1 MEREGT
7 GRAAAKTDAYTP
19 VATPADS
26 PRPVLGAPR
35 ARGAAPLRWLWALW
49 TLFDDRTGTS
59 KLIGPVLDHPVPR
72 ADGFVGWSYALGSGV
87 LFSFVL
93 QVVTGIALA
102 SAYVPSTAD
111 AYDSLRF
118 ITHEA
123 TLGGLLRGLH
133 YFGASAMIIFIGLH
147 MIQTFLVGAY
157 KFPREA
163 NWLTGV
169 VLLGVTLGLA
179 FTGQLL
185 RWDQTAYWSIFVL
198 ANQVARTPLLGD
210 ELTQLVLA
218 GNTVGGATLTR
229 FYAFHVFFLP
239 AVIFAFLALHLW
251 LVLHTGVSE
260 PPEAGRPVDPKTYR
274 AWYHNVVER
283 TGVPFWPDAAWRD
296 VVLGVGT
303 LAVMVVLAIVVG
315 PPHVDIPP
323 DPTDLRAY
331 PRPDWYFMWIFSA
344 LALIPHGIEDLVML
358 GFPALLGA
366 LLIFLPLFANKG
378 ERHPKRR
385 PWALA
390 VVLLAMIMIGTL
402 YVTGREAPWSPVY
415 DPQPLSAAVVGA
427 TDGPI
432 ARGAELYTS
441 KGCQSCH
448 AIAGNGGQYGPD
460 LTYVGDRLRREQII
474 IRILNGGGGM
484 PAYAGTLSPDE
495 ISALTDFMESRKS
508 PEGRGHDRDSR

>member
-1 MEREGT
+1 MRF
-7 GRAAAKTDAYTP
+7 
-19 VATPADS
+19 
-26 PRPVLGAPR
+26 
-35 ARGAAPLRWLWALW
+35 LWRLW
-49 TLFDDRTGTS
+49 EIFDDRTGTS
-59 KLIGPVLDHPVPR
+59 KLLGPVLSHPVPR

-87 LFSFVL
+87 LFSFIL

-102 SAYVPSTAD
+102 SAYVPSTGD

-163 NWLTGV
+163 NWLSGV
-169 VLLGVTLGLA
+169 ALLGVTLGLA

-185 RWDQTAYWSIFVL
+185 RWDQTAYWSVFVL
-198 ANQVARTPLLGD
+198 ANQVARTPVLGHQ
-210 ELTQLVLA
+210 LTELVLA

-239 AVIFAFLALHLW
+239 ALIFAFLALHLW

-260 PPEAGRPVDPKTYR
+260 PPQAGRPVDPKTYR
-274 AWYHNVVER
+274 AWYHTLLER
-283 TGVPFWPDAAWRD
+283 SGVPFWPDAAWRD

-303 LAVMVVLAIVVG
+303 LVVMVVLALLVG
-315 PPHVDIPP
+315 PPEVDIPP
-323 DPTDLRAY
+323 DPTLIQAY
-331 PRPDWYFMWIFSA
+331 PRPDWYFLWLFAA
-344 LALIPHGIEDLVML
+344 LALVPSGAEDLFIL
-358 GFPALLGA
+358 GMPALFGA
-366 LLIFLPLFANKG
+366 LLIFLPLLASKG

-385 PWALA
+385 PWAFA
-390 VVLLAMIMIGTL
+390 VVLMAVIMIGTL
-402 YVTGREAPWSPVY
+402 YVAGRQAPWSPVY
-415 DPQPLSAAVVGA
+415 NPLPLSASVVGA
-427 TDGPI
+427 ADGTV
-432 ARGAELYTS
+432 ARGAELYNS

-448 AIAGNGGQYGPD
+448 AIAGDGGRRGPD
-460 LTYVGDRLRREQII
+460 LTYVGDRLRREQLI

-484 PAYAGTLSPDE
+484 PAYAGNIAPDE
-495 ISALTDFMESRKS
+495 INALTDFLETRKS
-508 PEGRGHDRDSR
+508 PTGGRERATR

>member
-1 MEREGT
+1 MM
-7 GRAAAKTDAYTP
+7 
-19 VATPADS
+19 
-26 PRPVLGAPR
+26 RPVR
-35 ARGAAPLRWLWALW
+35 RLWEV
-49 TLFDDRTGTS
+49 FDDRTGTS
-59 KLIGPVLDHPVPR
+59 KLIGPVLEHPVPR

-87 LFSFVL
+87 LFSFIL

-102 SAYVPSTAD
+102 SAYVPSTGD

-123 TLGGLLRGLH
+123 TLGSLLRGLH

-185 RWDQTAYWSIFVL
+185 RWDQTAYWSVFVL
-198 ANQVARTPLLGD
+198 ANQVARTPVLGHQ
-210 ELTQLVLA
+210 LTELVLA

-239 AVIFAFLALHLW
+239 ALIFAFLALHLW

-260 PPEAGRPVDPKTYR
+260 PPRAGRPVDPKTYR
-274 AWYHNVVER
+274 AWYHNLVER
-283 TGVPFWPDAAWRD
+283 TVVPFWPDAAWRD

-303 LAVMVVLAIVVG
+303 LVVMVVLALLVG
-315 PPHVDIPP
+315 PPEVDIPP
-323 DPTDLRAY
+323 DPTLIQAY
-331 PRPDWYFMWIFSA
+331 PRPDWYFLWIFAA
-344 LALIPHGIEDLVML
+344 LALVPEGAEDLFIL
-358 GFPALLGA
+358 GMPALFGA
-366 LLIFLPLFANKG
+366 LLVFLPLLASKG

-385 PWALA
+385 PWAFA
-390 VVLLAMIMIGTL
+390 VVLVAVIMIGTL
-402 YVTGREAPWSPVY
+402 YVAGRQAPWSPVY
-415 DPQPLSAAVVGA
+415 NPPPLAAQVVGA
-427 TDGPI
+427 ADGTV
-432 ARGAELYTS
+432 ARGAELFNS

-448 AIAGNGGQYGPD
+448 AITGNGGRRGPD
-460 LTYVGDRLRREQII
+460 LTYVGDRLRREQLI

-484 PAYAGTLSPDE
+484 PAYAGNLAPDE
-495 ISALTDFMESRKS
+495 ISALTDFLETRKS
-508 PEGRGHDRDSR
+508 PTGGREGATR